1 VIKGLGDLN
10 FHSTAPRCNGAGET
24 PYAGPDP
31 GGWPVR
37 RYTEAQL
44 LRLGAITLVVMLVV
58 MAAAFNLSKFP
69 GFGGDTY
76 QAYFADASGLHKGN
90 MVQVGGIRAGRV
102 QDLQLKDGKV
112 LVTFEVD
119 HGVEFGKDS
128 RASVEVL
135 NLLGEKYLDLVPA
148 GAASSTQDTPIPVD
162 RTSSSYDIVGV
173 FGDLTKTTEQIDTH
187 QLDQALDVVSDT
199 VNHAAP
205 GDPGQLRRHR
215 PALPVGRL
223 AHDQIQAL
231 LRSSADV
238 SKLLADR
245 SKDIVD
251 LMQHSSLVFKEVE
264 RRKDAIH
271 RLLVNARELALQLR
285 GVATDN
291 QAQLAPR
298 SSRSTACSA
307 CSTPRTRSSRPRS
320 TPSVRTRRSWATSSA
335 PAPWFDAYAVNLAA
349 IPTGEF
355 LPGPPD

>member
-1 VIKGLGDLN
+1 M
-10 FHSTAPRCNGAGET
+10 
-24 PYAGPDP
+24 
-31 GGWPVR
+31 R

-90 MVQVGGIRAGRV
+90 VVQVGGIRAGRV
-102 QDLQLKDGKV
+102 QDVQLKDGKV

-119 HGVEFGKDS
+119 HGVEFGTDS
-128 RASVEVL
+128 QASVEVL
-135 NLLGEKYLDLVPA
+135 NLLGEKYLNLVPA
-148 GAASSTQDTPIPVD
+148 GHGQLDQDTPIPVD
-162 RTSSSYDIVGV
+162 HTSSSYDIVGV
-173 FGDLTKTTEQIDTH
+173 FGDLTRTTEQIDTH

-205 GDPGQLRRHR
+205 EIQASFDGI
-215 PALPVGRL
+215 ARL
-223 AHDQIQAL
+223 SESVASRNTQIQAL
-231 LRSSADV
+231 LRSSQDV

-245 SKDIVD
+245 SADIVD

-291 QAQLAPR
+291 QAQI
-298 SSRSTACSA
+298 
-307 CSTPRTRSSRPRS
+307 
-320 TPSVRTRRSWATSSA
+320 A
-335 PAPWFDAYAVNLAA
+335 PALKQVDGLLSLLNSKDKELKATLNALGPYASILGNIIGTGPWFDAYAVNLAA

-355 LPGPPD
+355 QPGPPD